1 MISNFFK
8 KEKLTRNELKNIGLG
23 DDIRKYRNE
32 RCYSQE
38 YLASQLGVTQST
50 YQRIESGAIN
60 ITFERLNQIAKIL
73 RLPTEVFL
81 EEGKNKDDVL
91 VFINKSELDTLRET
105 LLLQRAQIEQME
117 TKLNSIQF
125 KSE

>member
-73 RLPTEVFL
+73 RLPAEVFL
-81 EEGKNKDDVL
+81 KEGKNKDDVL